1 MFREAGTIWTRLIRA
16 RVRAKEE
23 EKTAKV
29 KPPWIAGP
37 ATGLDT
43 RPIFAHHRRAQ
54 ETTKPGCSATHVRA
68 TGTRRQRARAQ
79 EGEDIVL
86 KAKAK
91 IKEEAKVVENG
102 AKGEARVNTEKAA
115 FLNYRS
121 GEDRIGSGSNPL
133 RD

>member
-1 MFREAGTIWTRLIRA
+1 MFREANIWTRLIRA
-16 RVRAKEE
+16 RVRAKGE
-23 EKTAKV
+23 EKTAKL
-29 KPPWIAGP
+29 KAPWIAGP
-37 ATGLDT
+37 ATDLDT

-54 ETTKPGCSATHVRA
+54 ETTKPGCNATLVRA
-68 TGTRRQRARAQ
+68 TGTRRPRARAQ